1 MLSLRIKTANAFL
14 PKEISNLRPQV
25 PAREDTPFPESLVVP
40 GLTIRDIRF
49 AMLIDQM
56 FKTEYGTTFTFSS
69 SSYPPAEQMVSNIF
83 RHGFCPCCA
92 LPHALHQCEK
102 RKAYPPVKPCNVC
115 GVQHWVTD
123 CAVVRKKRI
132 NMEMEMEKGSEERR
146 ERRNQKIREQSA
158 ARKEKRRAERPAYRV
173 ETGANMV
180 PWNSTSSE
188 ERDR

>member
-25 PAREDTPFPESLVVP
+25 PAREDTRELLFVHITHASCLCAAFPESLVVP

-123 CAVVRKKRI
+123 CAVVRKKRT

-146 ERRNQKIREQSA
+146 ERRNQKVCAFPRMHMYYG
-158 ARKEKRRAERPAYRV
+158 R
-173 ETGANMV
+173 
-180 PWNSTSSE
+180 
-188 ERDR
+188 